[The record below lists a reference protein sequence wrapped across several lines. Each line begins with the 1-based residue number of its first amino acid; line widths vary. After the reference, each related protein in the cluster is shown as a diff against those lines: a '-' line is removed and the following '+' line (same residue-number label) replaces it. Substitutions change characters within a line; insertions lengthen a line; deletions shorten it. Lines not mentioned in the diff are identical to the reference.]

1 MNIEIEHKYLVKDS
15 SFKTLATESHII
27 SQGYLSR
34 EKNKTIRIRT
44 IDNKGFIT
52 IKTKTILDSRKEF
65 EYEIPYSDAA
75 DLLTICEPPVLKKI
89 RHIVPFEGFI
99 WEIDEF
105 LDELQGI
112 TLAEI
117 ELPKSNTKYDIP
129 SFIGENVTNNPNY
142 YNSNIHTL
150 TNKLNR

>member
-1 MNIEIEHKYLVKDS
+1 M
-15 SFKTLATESHII
+15 ATESHTI

-44 IDNKGFIT
+44 LDNKGFLT
-52 IKTKTILDSRKEF
+52 IKTKTIL
-65 EYEIPYSDAA
+65 EIPFSDAA
-75 DLLTICEPPVLKKI
+75 ELLNICEPPVIKKI

-99 WEIDEF
+99 WEVDEF
-105 LDELQGI
+105 LDDLKGI

-117 ELPKSNTKYDIP
+117 ELPDSNTKYVIP
-129 SFIGENVTNNPNY
+129 DFIGKNVTNNPNY

-150 TNKLNR
+150 TNKLNK

>member
-15 SFKTLATESHII
+15 SFKGMVTESHTI

-34 EKNKTIRIRT
+34 EKSKTIRIRT
-44 IDNKGFIT
+44 IESKGFIT
-52 IKTKTILDSRKEF
+52 IKTKTMIDSRKEF
-65 EYEIPYSDAA
+65 EYEIPFSDAA
-75 DLLTICEPPVLKKI
+75 ELLNICEPPVIKKI

-105 LDELQGI
+105 LDDLQGI

-117 ELPKSNTKYDIP
+117 ELPDSNTKYVIP
-129 SFIGENVTNNPNY
+129 DFIGENVTNNPNY

-150 TNKLNR
+150 TNKLNK